1 MKKRILSFILA
12 SVLVLLFVSAA
23 DAATLSNVP
32 YDWTSISHR
41 YDTST
46 ISKPSGNWTLA
57 KDSPTRIKYTNNSD
71 PSDVIITYHE
81 VYFVNQSGSSVCGG
95 YKKAYT
101 SSPYSITGSNMTGNN
116 ASTATTLKA
125 RIKNR
130 YYGQTP
136 SYTMSTAGKF
146 TAY

>member
-23 DAATLSNVP
+23 DAATLSP
-32 YDWTSISHR
+32 QHYDWTSISHR
-41 YDTST
+41 YDTPT
-46 ISKPSGNWTLA
+46 ISKPSGDWSLA
-57 KDSPTRIKYTNNSD
+57 MDDPSRIEYTNNSD

-101 SSPYSITGSNMTGNN
+101 YSSYSITGSNMTGNN

-136 SYTMSTAGKF
+136 SYTMSTAGDF
-146 TAY
+146 IAY

>member
-23 DAATLSNVP
+23 DAATLSYVP
-32 YDWTSISHR
+32 YNWTSISHR
-41 YDTST
+41 YDTPT
-46 ISKPSGNWTLA
+46 ISKPSGDWTIA
-57 KDSPTRIKYTNNSD
+57 KDSPSIIKYTNNSD
-71 PSDVIITYHE
+71 PNDIIYTYHL
-81 VYFVNQSGSSVCGG
+81 VNFVNQSDSSVCGG
-95 YKKAYT
+95 YHKAYT
-101 SSPYSITGSNMTGNN
+101 YSHYSIKGTDMSGNN

-136 SYTMSTAGKF
+136 SYTMSTAGQF
-146 TAY
+146 YAY